1 MTVWKKVLALTMS
14 GILVFGMSACKG
26 KEPEGDEIEI
36 EVAEEPE
43 EAGESGEP
51 EETIEVVSDLE
62 ASISW
67 WTYPVF
73 VQDEGQEEGAYE
85 QTLIQEF
92 NKKYPNIRVE
102 LKMLDYTQG
111 PDEVQALIDGE
122 GLELPN
128 VLLDEP
134 GRIGIYAK
142 EGVLTDLTSMFTEE
156 MAADVVSEGI
166 LSACRNEGAYV
177 MYPFSA
183 SNYVMAFNRSM
194 IEGSGAIE
202 LMNREGACTWTTEAF
217 EQVLE
222 RLGNSQFNGGIL
234 YCSGIAGDYA
244 SRSFL
249 TNLYDGSLMNE
260 DGTAY
265 TMNSEANQQ
274 ALTKVKEW
282 MDKGWVLNGSGS
294 TGADAVSSFVN
305 GDNSF
310 CLLWSLPQALANAQ
324 ALQENGVEVVVMPY
338 PSEDGVPEL
347 EYMLKGFCIFKTE
360 DEKQEEASRYL
371 VDFLCNDE
379 SKAAENVVRSG
390 GFPVRTSMGD
400 VYGGNEEALLY
411 EALLPYSG
419 TYYNHVEG
427 FEEMRVYW
435 YQMLAEILN
444 GEYSVKESTDS
455 FVEYAN
461 KTLEPKGEE
470 E

>member
-43 EAGESGEP
+43 EAGEAGEP

-156 MAADVVSEGI
+156 MVADVVSEGI

-310 CLLWSLPQALANAQ
+310 CLLWSLPQALVNAQ
-324 ALQENGVEVVVMPY
+324 AVQENGVEVVVMPY